1 MEKQTEIKS
10 AIELVKHQIEDA
22 QRNYDYEKASELRYG
37 KLQELEHELA
47 ENERYMLEFDINLL
61 GEVEKVNFQDIGM

>member
-1 MEKQTEIKS
+1 MKNRNS
-10 AIELVKHQIEDA
+10 EDA
-22 QRNYDYEKASELRYG
+22 LMIEMKKFWQRGVRFFCGDRL
-37 KLQELEHELA
+37 LEDFGLAEALA

>member
-1 MEKQTEIKS
+1 MKNRKS
-10 AIELVKHQIEDA
+10 EDA
-22 QRNYDYEKASELRYG
+22 LMVEMKKFWQRGVSFFCGDRL
-37 KLQELEHELA
+37 LEDFGLAEALA